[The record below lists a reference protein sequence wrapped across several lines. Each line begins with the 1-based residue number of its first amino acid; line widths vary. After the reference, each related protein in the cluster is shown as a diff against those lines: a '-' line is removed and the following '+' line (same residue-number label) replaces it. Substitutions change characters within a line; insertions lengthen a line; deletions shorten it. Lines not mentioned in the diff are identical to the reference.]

1 MSNLIQIYAKQFL
14 EEVPHIE
21 APHELTIEEVKAGL
35 NFYDDLKVHDLE
47 RIALVATD
55 LLND

>member
-1 MSNLIQIYAKQFL
+1 MSDLIEIYAKQFL

-21 APHELTIEEVKAGL
+21 APHEFTIEEVRAGL
-35 NFYDDLKVHDLE
+35 NFYDDIKEYDLE
-47 RIALVATD
+47 RIALIATD

>member
-1 MSNLIQIYAKQFL
+1 MSDLIEIYAKQFL

-21 APHELTIEEVKAGL
+21 PPHEFTIEEVRAGL

-47 RIALVATD
+47 RIALIATD
-55 LLND
+55 MLND